1 MTDAGNQP
9 PAQQGQ
15 IAPEEAEL
23 VPISGQAW
31 SASTRRLVAIALV
44 IGVVALGF
52 FLLFGVLDS
61 IIVAALLAFLIEPI
75 LRGLVNKLH
84 FPRWLAVTVVY
95 LATAAIAIGAVF
107 ILPALIIG
115 SLAQIDFHEIVAS
128 FETWL
133 TNVATSLSSTNFLGV
148 DLTAVSAVSD
158 ASSQASTSADLL
170 DPGRW
175 LGALTQALVAA
186 AGAAGLLI
194 GIISGIVF
202 VLIIAIYMTAD
213 SSRYFRSIANLV
225 PKEYELEV
233 FELGRRLNASWN
245 DYIRGQGIMILVIG
259 FTTFVVVWLI
269 GLPGALFLAVIA
281 GLLEVIPTFG
291 PIIATIPAVIIALV
305 QGSTRFVDMNNIVFA
320 LLVIIAY
327 TLIQQLESNIVAPK
341 VMGHSVQLPALVVL
355 ISVTAGYQVAGI
367 LGAILAVPVVAN
379 VRVLLSY
386 LWAKIHSRE
395 PWAEPT

>member
-1 MTDAGNQP
+1 MRSRP
-9 PAQQGQ
+9 
-15 IAPEEAEL
+15 
-23 VPISGQAW
+23 S
-31 SASTRRLVAIALV
+31 R
-44 IGVVALGF
+44 
-52 FLLFGVLDS
+52 
-61 IIVAALLAFLIEPI
+61 
-75 LRGLVNKLH
+75 
-84 FPRWLAVTVVY
+84 
-95 LATAAIAIGAVF
+95 
-107 ILPALIIG
+107 
-115 SLAQIDFHEIVAS
+115 
-128 FETWL
+128 
-133 TNVATSLSSTNFLGV
+133 
-148 DLTAVSAVSD
+148 D
-158 ASSQASTSADLL
+158 ASSQTSGSADLL

-175 LGALTQALVAA
+175 LGAVTEALVAV
-186 AGAAGLLI
+186 AGVAGLLI
-194 GIISGIVF
+194 GVISGIVF
-202 VLIIAIYMTAD
+202 VLIIAVYMTAD
-213 SSRYFRSIANLV
+213 SGRYFRSIANLV

-259 FTTFVVVWLI
+259 FTTFVVVWLL
-269 GLPGALFLAVIA
+269 GLPGALFLAIIA

-305 QGSTRFVDMNNIVFA
+305 QGSTRFVEMNNVVFA
-320 LLVIIAY
+320 LLVIVAY

-386 LWAKIHSRE
+386 LWAKIHSRA

>member
-1 MTDAGNQP
+1 MPVTGP
-9 PAQQGQ
+9 
-15 IAPEEAEL
+15 
-23 VPISGQAW
+23 AW
-31 SASTRRLVAIALV
+31 SASTRRLVAVALV

-128 FETWL
+128 FEKWL
-133 TNVATSLSSTNFLGV
+133 NDIATSLASSNFLGI
-148 DLTAVSAVSD
+148 DLSALSAVSD
-158 ASSQASTSADLL
+158 ASSQTSGSADLI

-175 LGALTQALVAA
+175 VGALTQALVAV
-186 AGAAGLLI
+186 AGVAGLLI
-194 GIISGIVF
+194 GVISGIVF
-202 VLIIAIYMTAD
+202 VLIIAVYMTAD
-213 SSRYFRSIANLV
+213 SGRYFRSIAHLV
-225 PKEYELEV
+225 PKEHELEV
-233 FELGRRLNASWN
+233 FELGRRLNVSWN

-269 GLPGALFLAVIA
+269 GLPGALFLAIIA

-305 QGSTRFVDMNNIVFA
+305 QGSTRFVEMNNIVFA
-320 LLVIIAY
+320 LLVIVAY

>member
-1 MTDAGNQP
+1 MTDQERQSDQSTLQP
-9 PAQQGQ
+9 A
-15 IAPEEAEL
+15 
-23 VPISGQAW
+23 SGPVW

-44 IGVVALGF
+44 VGVVALGF

-61 IIVAALLAFLIEPI
+61 IIVAALLAFLIEPL

-95 LATAAIAIGAVF
+95 LAAAAIAIGAVF

-128 FETWL
+128 FEKWL
-133 TNVATSLSSTNFLGV
+133 ADIATSLSSTNFLGI
-148 DLTAVSAVSD
+148 DLTAASAVSD
-158 ASSQASTSADLL
+158 ASNQASASADLL

-175 LGALTQALVAA
+175 LGALTEALVAV
-186 AGAAGLLI
+186 AGVAGLLI
-194 GIISGIVF
+194 GVISGIVF
-202 VLIIAIYMTAD
+202 VLIIAVYMTAD
-213 SSRYFRSIANLV
+213 SGRYFRSIAKLV

-259 FTTFVVVWLI
+259 FTTFVVVWLL
-269 GLPGALFLAVIA
+269 GLPGALFLAIIA

-320 LLVIIAY
+320 LLVIVAY

-395 PWAEPT
+395 PWMEPT

>member
-1 MTDAGNQP
+1 
-9 PAQQGQ
+9 
-15 IAPEEAEL
+15 
-23 VPISGQAW
+23 
-31 SASTRRLVAIALV
+31 V

-75 LRGLVNKLH
+75 LHALVNKLH

-133 TNVATSLSSTNFLGV
+133 TDIATSISSTNFLGI
-148 DLTAVSAVSD
+148 DLTAVTAVTD
-158 ASSQASTSADLL
+158 ASSQATASADLL
-170 DPGRW
+170 DPGHW
-175 LGALTQALVAA
+175 LGIVTQALVAA

-213 SSRYFRSIANLV
+213 SGRYFRSIANLV
-225 PKEYELEV
+225 PKEHEVEV

-259 FTTFVVVWLI
+259 FTTFVVVWLL
-269 GLPGALFLAVIA
+269 GLPGALFLAIIA

-305 QGSTRFVDMNNIVFA
+305 QGSTRFESMNNLVFA
-320 LLVIIAY
+320 LLVIVAY

-341 VMGHSVQLPALVVL
+341 VMGHSVSLPALVVL

-386 LWAKIHSRE
+386 LWAKIHSRD
-395 PWAEPT
+395 PWVEPT

>member
-1 MTDAGNQP
+1 MP
-9 PAQQGQ
+9 P
-15 IAPEEAEL
+15 IRAP
-23 VPISGQAW
+23 AW
-31 SASTRRLVAIALV
+31 SAPTRRLVAVAMV

-61 IIVAALLAFLIEPI
+61 IIIAALLAFLIEPI

-84 FPRWLAVTVVY
+84 FPRWLAVLVVY
-95 LATAAIAIGAVF
+95 LATAAIAIGAVL

-115 SLAQIDFHEIVAS
+115 SLAQIEFNEIVAS
-128 FETWL
+128 FENWL
-133 TNVATSLSSTNFLGV
+133 NNVVASLASSDFLGI
-148 DLTAVSAVSD
+148 DLSGLTAVSD
-158 ASSQASTSADLL
+158 ASSQATGGADLL

-194 GIISGIVF
+194 GVISGIVF
-202 VLIIAIYMTAD
+202 VLIIAVYMTAD
-213 SSRYFRSIANLV
+213 SGRYFRSIANLV
-225 PKEYELEV
+225 PKEHELEV
-233 FELGRRLNASWN
+233 FALGRTLNASWN

-259 FTTFVVVWLI
+259 FTTFVVVWLL

-305 QGSTRFVDMNNIVFA
+305 QGSTRFETMNNIVFA
-320 LLVIIAY
+320 LLVIVAY

-341 VMGHSVQLPALVVL
+341 VMGHSVQLPASRCPHLDHRC
-355 ISVTAGYQVAGI
+355 ISGRRHPGCDPCGPGGGQRACRARPTSGRKFIHEIPGR
-367 LGAILAVPVVAN
+367 LRPE
-379 VRVLLSY
+379 
-386 LWAKIHSRE
+386 HSRHFFVTE
-395 PWAEPT
+395 PG